1 MKIKLLTL
9 TLTLILILALAQ
21 MALADDGNEG
31 EISAFC
37 TDPDRQ
43 HPVGSRIA
51 AGYGV
56 DYGIVMGWFCE
67 GQYGF
72 GQILLALQTSKLAPN
87 GESAELLLQKKSDL
101 GGWGEVWQSL
111 GFIGRPKAD
120 NPAGGP
126 PAWAGPGRD
135 EDDDEDLDGGPPP
148 WAGPKFKDWKP
159 GAGGPPPWAGPKDK
173 ILPDE

>member
-56 DYGIVMGWFCE
+56 DYGIVMNWFCN
-67 GQYGF
+67 GHYGF
-72 GQILLALQTSKLAPN
+72 GQILLALQTS
-87 GESAELLLQKKSDL
+87 ELTNSDPGYLLERKSEI
-101 GGWGEVWQSL
+101 GGWGLLWQEL
-111 GFIGRPKAD
+111 GFTGRPKAD
-120 NPAGGP
+120 RPAGGP
-126 PAWAGPGRD
+126 PAWAGPQG
-135 EDDDEDLDGGPPP
+135 DDDEDLDGGPPP